1 MRQSLIWIIPG
12 RIPRNRANAAECP
25 QGSAV
30 GQLPSRPQLR
40 AGQDPPSGNSYAR
53 PPDRGRLIPAA
64 RLRWQGGQV
73 NGANSQRHGAARSAG
88 LGQRKNGA
96 NRWPSRVPSV
106 GRFPAGEELVID
118 WSIEAVSFGN
128 CNCDYFC
135 PCQFESAP
143 SGSHDDILLSLA
155 IACWRLKVAGDEP
168 GILSY
173 YRNAVERAKQ
183 TDLSVGA
190 TEVSRPSRWVGS
202 PKQVAEDAQELY
214 EVYWNT
220 FSGLIQSN
228 VCAS

>member
-1 MRQSLIWIIPG
+1 MTFG
-12 RIPRNRANAAECP
+12 
-25 QGSAV
+25 
-30 GQLPSRPQLR
+30 
-40 AGQDPPSGNSYAR
+40 AR
-53 PPDRGRLIPAA
+53 
-64 RLRWQGGQV
+64 
-73 NGANSQRHGAARSAG
+73 
-88 LGQRKNGA
+88 
-96 NRWPSRVPSV
+96 
-106 GRFPAGEELVID
+106 
-118 WSIEAVSFGN
+118 
-128 CNCDYFC
+128 
-135 PCQFESAP
+135 

-173 YRNAVERAKQ
+173 YRNAGERAKQ

-228 VCAS
+228 VCASCGKSLGLDQINDGVSLWHPDCPVPVVH